1 MALEIMCMLIVAY
14 ILIFG
19 TWTMPLFL
27 NINLLHNFI
36 ENVFPKITG
45 ILILIYVIG
54 KYLFKIN

>member
-1 MALEIMCMLIVAY
+1 MALEIACMLIVAY

-27 NINLLHNFI
+27 NINMLRNFI
-36 ENVFPKITG
+36 ENVLPKITG
-45 ILILIYVIG
+45 ILILAYVIG